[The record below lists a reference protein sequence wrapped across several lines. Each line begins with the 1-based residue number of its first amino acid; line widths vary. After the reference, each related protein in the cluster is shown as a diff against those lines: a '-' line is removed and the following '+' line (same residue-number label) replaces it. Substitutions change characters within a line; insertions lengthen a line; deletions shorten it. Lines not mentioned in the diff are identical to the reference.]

1 MSNQVIVGSGVR
13 VEIGLTESAPKTV
26 LGITKASPGVVYVP
40 AHGLAAESAGYFL
53 DVVGMDE
60 IEGQAAKVGAGGSPT
75 LDNFSIEDVDTTDY
89 SDFVSGTFVPI
100 ATWSTLSQSTQYQI
114 GGGAAKTEDV
124 SCLID
129 TTEKLLSVKNAA
141 ETVTIDIRSLKA
153 DNAAMTKIR
162 SVARALG
169 YLVFRI
175 TFPET
180 GEQRLFRGQPSLPGE
195 SVAQGAT
202 GTGQLSVTVAG
213 HVCYLA

>member
-1 MSNQVIVGSGVR
+1 MSNQIIVGSGVR
-13 VEIGLTESAPKTV
+13 VEIGLTESAPKT
-26 LGITKASPGVVYVP
+26 IQSIAKSSPGVVSSSG
-40 AHGLAAESAGYFL
+40 HGLAADSAGYFANI
-53 DVVGMDE
+53 VGMDE
-60 IEGQAAKVGAGGSPT
+60 IEGQAARVGVGGSPT
-75 LDNFSIEDVDTTDY
+75 ADNFSIEDVDTTDY
-89 SDFVSGTFVPI
+89 SDFTSGTFVPI
-100 ATWSTLSQSTQYQI
+100 ATWATLSQSTQYAI
-114 GGGAAKTEDV
+114 GGGTAKTEDV

-202 GTGQLSVTVAG
+202 GTGQLSVTVSG
-213 HVCYLA
+213 HVCYLT

>member
-1 MSNQVIVGSGVR
+1 MSTQIIVGSGVR

-26 LGITKASPGVVYVP
+26 TAIDLASPGIVHIT
-40 AHGLAAESAGYFL
+40 AHGLALDSAGYFL
-53 DVVGMDE
+53 NVVGMDE
-60 IEGQAAKVGAGGSPT
+60 IEGQAARVGAGGSPSV
-75 LDNFSIEDVDTTDY
+75 DEFGIEDVDTTNY
-89 SDFVSGTFVPI
+89 SAFLSGTFVPI
-100 ATWSTLSQSTQYQI
+100 ATWATLSQSTQYAI

-124 SCLID
+124 STLID
-129 TTEKLLSVKNAA
+129 TVEKLLSVKNAA

-169 YLVFRI
+169 SLVFRV

-195 SVAQGAT
+195 SVSQGAT